1 MYKDIDFLLTKNA
14 LTNFLD
20 VKTDHDAVSQTLKN
34 MVLTGIG
41 EKLFSPGFGSGIEDL
56 LFEIPSNLLL
66 IEKAIYLR
74 AVLDT
79 EKRAT
84 ITDLKITK
92 SKDET
97 EVTIT
102 ITYYLSNENPN
113 SILTTLTIN
122 L

>member
-1 MYKDIDFLLTKNA
+1 MKA
-14 LTNFLD
+14 
-20 VKTDHDAVSQTLKN
+20 
-34 MVLTGIG
+34 
-41 EKLFSPGFGSGIEDL
+41 
-56 LFEIPSNLLL
+56 NLLL

-79 EKRAT
+79 EKRSI

-102 ITYYLSNENPN
+102 ITYYLSNENLSN
-113 SILTTLTIN
+113 NLTTLTIN